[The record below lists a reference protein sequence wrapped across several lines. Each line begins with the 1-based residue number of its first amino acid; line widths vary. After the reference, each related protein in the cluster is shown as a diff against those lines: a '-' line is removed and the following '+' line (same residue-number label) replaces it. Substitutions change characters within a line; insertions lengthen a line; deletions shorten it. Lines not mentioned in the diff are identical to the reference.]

1 MILETPTVAAT
12 APVLPAPAGQEPPS
26 SRRRHK
32 SAQAALAGRGRGE
45 RAIALAVF
53 VFCLG
58 VGLWNVTDGSP
69 FLDDEGVYTAQALW
83 VTQGELAPYTY
94 WYDHPPLGWM
104 LLAGLGA
111 LPRALGVGDGS
122 ELPAMRAV
130 MGFLFAVTATLVH
143 LIARR
148 LGASRTVSIAAVLL
162 FIASPLSLTFARQV
176 FLDNLLTPW
185 VLLAFWFA
193 ISPKRALWS
202 HLGSGVAFGAAL
214 LTKITAAVFG
224 PALLVALLSQGRW
237 RGRSL
242 SLTGFLI
249 AGGLVFALFPLLA
262 TLRSELITGEGHVS
276 LQDALM
282 FQLGTRAT
290 SGSFWDPSSDR
301 YELVV
306 GWFHT
311 DPIIIVAGALGAV
324 VCAFVAATRWISVA
338 LFSFAVPMVFGTGY
352 LPGMYITGSL
362 ALLALAAGM
371 GIHHLWRALSAAL
384 VRAQA
389 WRPAVLR
396 PTRLSLLRGSV
407 ALAVV
412 GAMGVLIV
420 PVWRAGSV
428 PQLSAQSNADW
439 RETMAWIEQNV
450 PVADDIVVPV
460 SAWTEIQEQGRGGP
474 WNVIML
480 EKLDRDPQFF
490 AEHPRGWESLEW
502 FVVGPTVSKDL
513 ANLGLEEASQ
523 AYEASRAVVTFGDW
537 QVREIVAPSED

>member
-1 MILETPTVAAT
+1 MIVETPAVRETPAVPET
-12 APVLPAPAGQEPPS
+12 AVKADTPP
-26 SRRRHK
+26 SRRRRK
-32 SAQAALAGRGRGE
+32 SEQEALASTGRGE
-45 RAIALAVF
+45 RVLALGVF
-53 VFCLG
+53 FACLA

-94 WYDHPPLGWM
+94 WYDHPPLGWV
-104 LLAGLGA
+104 LLAALGA

-148 LGASRTVSIAAVLL
+148 LGASRTVSIGAALL
-162 FIASPLSLTFARQV
+162 FVASPLSLTFARQV

-185 VLLAFWFA
+185 VLLAFWFV
-193 ISPKRALWS
+193 ISPSRALWS

-242 SLTGFLI
+242 SITGFFM

-262 TLRSELITGEGHVS
+262 TLRSELISGQGHVS
-276 LQDALM
+276 LQDALV

-290 SGSFWDPSSDR
+290 SGSFWDSSSDR

-311 DPIIIVAGALGAV
+311 DPVIIVAGVIGAV
-324 VCAFVAATRWISVA
+324 VCAFVAKTRWIAVA
-338 LFSFAVPMVFGTGY
+338 LFSFAVPMIFGTGY

-371 GIHHLWRALSAAL
+371 GAHHLWRALSPSQPAL
-384 VRAQA
+384 VR
-389 WRPAVLR
+389 
-396 PTRLSLLRGSV
+396 RGL

-412 GAMGVLIV
+412 SVMVVAVA
-420 PVWRAGSV
+420 PVWRAGSL

-450 PVADDIVVPV
+450 PLDEDIVVPV

-490 AEHPRGWESLEW
+490 VEHPRGWASLEW
-502 FVVGPTVSKDL
+502 FLVGPTVSKDL
-513 ANLGLEEASQ
+513 ANLGLEEASV
-523 AYEASRAVVTFGDW
+523 AYDSSRVVVTFGDW
-537 QVREIVAPSED
+537 QVREIVAPGED